1 MASDTL
7 SREQIVG
14 AAMELLD
21 TEGVNGLSMRRLG
34 TKLDAGATSI
44 YWHVKNK
51 DALLE
56 LASDHAFGE
65 IELPDV
71 AEIGWRAAATALAD
85 GMRAMVL
92 RHPWLVSVF
101 ATRLHYGPNLARFQ
115 DHTIGVYQAA
125 GFPDDELDSV
135 MGTVDSYV
143 LGSALGE
150 AAWHTQLRE
159 MGEDPKDRIDSLLA
173 KGREIAAPYPRLL
186 DRINAYGTDAMIED
200 GKIRESGFD
209 YGLRAVLDGLET
221 RIPR

>member
-1 MASDTL
+1 MALDTL

-21 TEGVNGLSMRRLG
+21 AEGVNGLSMRRLG

-65 IELPDV
+65 IELPDA
-71 AEIGWRAAATALAD
+71 AEIGWRAAVTALAD
-85 GMRAMVL
+85 GMRSMVL

-115 DHTIGVYQAA
+115 DHTIGVYSSA
-125 GFPDDELDSV
+125 GFADEELDSV
-135 MGTVDSYV
+135 MGTVDAYV

-159 MGEDPKDRIDSLLA
+159 SNEDPKARIDALMA

-186 DRINAYGTDAMIED
+186 ERINGYGADTMIED
-200 GKIRESGFD
+200 GELRENSFE
-209 YGLRAVLDGLET
+209 YGLRAVLDGLEA

>member
-21 TEGVNGLSMRRLG
+21 TEGVHGLSMRRLG

-51 DALLE
+51 DELLE
-56 LASDHAFGE
+56 LASDHAFAE
-65 IELPDV
+65 IELPDA
-71 AEIGWRAAATALAD
+71 AEIGWRAAVTALAD
-85 GMRAMVL
+85 GMRSMVL

-101 ATRLHYGPNLARFQ
+101 ATRLFYGPNLARFQ
-115 DHTIGVYQAA
+115 DHTIGVYQSA

-135 MGTVDSYV
+135 MGTVDAYV
-143 LGSALGE
+143 LGAALGE
-150 AAWHTQLRE
+150 AAWRTQLQE
-159 MGEDPKDRIDSLLA
+159 MGEDQKDLIDRLMTT
-173 KGREIAAPYPRLL
+173 GREIAAPYPRLL
-186 DRINAYGTDAMIED
+186 ERLSAYGTDTMAED
-200 GKIRESGFD
+200 GKLRESSFD